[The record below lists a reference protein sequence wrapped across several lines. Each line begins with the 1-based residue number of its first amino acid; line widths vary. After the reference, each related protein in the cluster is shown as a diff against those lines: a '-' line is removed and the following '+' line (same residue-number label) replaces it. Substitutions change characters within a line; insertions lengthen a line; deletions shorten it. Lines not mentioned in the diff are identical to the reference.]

1 VEPHYL
7 SIAVQRQGLV
17 IHGPMES
24 GAPHQASTAQHST
37 ALQHREK
44 GKGEHKVAITSRK
57 WDGTSL
63 SPALPATAAGL

>member
-1 VEPHYL
+1 MEPHYL
-7 SIAVQRQGLV
+7 HIATATSR
-17 IHGPMES
+17 S
-24 GAPHQASTAQHST
+24 GYSRSNGEWGAAPGQHST

-44 GKGEHKVAITSRK
+44 GKREHKVAITSRK